1 MPINAIRLL
10 LLAALSLVTC
20 VRADEAAIRQ
30 VIEAKLG
37 GAKVEGVLATPVPGL
52 FEVRFRGADGLRIV
66 YTDAQAAHIIVGDL
80 IDAKTDRNLTEDR
93 LRQASAV
100 RMDSLPYELAI
111 KVQRGSGKRTL
122 VVFSDPYCPAC
133 LEFEKT
139 LARLDDI
146 TIHYFMYP
154 VIRPDLADHSRA
166 VWCSPDRVKAWLDLA
181 QRRKPPAA
189 SAKCETPIDK
199 ILAFGGKLGV
209 RSTPTIFLANGE
221 RVRGGPSASQLRS
234 LLDDTTAQK
243 AKK

>member
-1 MPINAIRLL
+1 
-10 LLAALSLVTC
+10 
-20 VRADEAAIRQ
+20 
-30 VIEAKLG
+30 
-37 GAKVEGVLATPVPGL
+37 VP
-52 FEVRFRGADGLRIV
+52 RSSFRGADGLRIV